1 MARTIRNQTNSRQ
14 QRTRKVRET
23 LGGDMINHYLE
34 YSISIGKCYYV
45 VAQEYCFYYETFHA
59 SINIKANGIISYSA
73 NDKK

>member
-1 MARTIRNQTNSRQ
+1 
-14 QRTRKVRET
+14 
-23 LGGDMINHYLE
+23 MINHYLE